1 MDLNHG
7 VAVITGAASGFG
19 RAFAQACVA
28 EGMKVVL
35 ADVDDSGLAGTRDL
49 LPSEAEALVVPTDV
63 SEFGFGAS
71 AGGPQLRPFRAG
83 HVAFQQRRRRNWR
96 NSVGKSTPADWAW
109 VLGVNLMGVVH
120 GIQSF
125 VPRML
130 AQGHPAHIINTAS
143 AAGLV
148 SVPGGA
154 VYCASKHAVV
164 ALSECLHQE
173 LKVKTSRIGVSV
185 LCPSFVR
192 TAIAESERNR
202 PAALHNRQPASNHGS
217 EPLRQAM
224 ARARITADDIA
235 RVTLDAVQ
243 GSRFYVL
250 PHPKV
255 RDEVRARMEAIID
268 DAPPTFTTLPELRD
282 TNRGEELPG
291 G

>member
-63 SEFGFGAS
+63 SDSASVQALADRSFDRFGRVTLLFNN
-71 AGGPQLRPFRAG
+71 AG
-83 HVAFQQRRRRNWR
+83 VAIGGLSWE
-96 NSVGKSTPADWAW
+96 STPADWAW